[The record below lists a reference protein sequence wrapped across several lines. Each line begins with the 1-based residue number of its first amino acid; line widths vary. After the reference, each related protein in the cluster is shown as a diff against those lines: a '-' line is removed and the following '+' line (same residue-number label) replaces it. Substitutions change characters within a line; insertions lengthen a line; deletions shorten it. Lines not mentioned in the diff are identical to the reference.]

1 MTRDN
6 FKFKL
11 LRFFVLFLKTL
22 KLKHMNLCEERKK
35 GKRRT
40 LKIYLYKLKRIQATK
55 KIYL

>member
-22 KLKHMNLCEERKK
+22 KFKHINLCGERKK

-40 LKIYLYKLKRIQATK
+40 LKIYLYKLKRIKATK